1 MSRILCSIKFPC
13 LRKINKKRSAILKS
27 DVALVRMPD
36 IKMHGP
42 ATLLMA
48 VFGALEIALSFTP
61 FT

>member
-1 MSRILCSIKFPC
+1 
-13 LRKINKKRSAILKS
+13 
-27 DVALVRMPD
+27 MPD